1 MNLHS
6 TMYLLNPRHRHA
18 QAYKLRHLRS
28 TMYLLNQ
35 NLIILIIENI
45 RNLHSTMYLLNP
57 SILHNK
63 RAISKFTFHYVSIKS
78 IHFQRPPLFHRHLHS
93 TMYLLNRILLYI
105 SNLKWFRFTFHY
117 VSIKSPIL
125 SASFF
130 HSL

>member
-18 QAYKLRHLRS
+18 QAYKHRHLHS

-45 RNLHSTMYLLNP
+45 RNLHSTMYLLNL

-93 TMYLLNRILLYI
+93 TMYLLNPYRNKVFG
-105 SNLKWFRFTFHY
+105 SGKTPFTFHY
-117 VSIKSPIL
+117 VSIKSEQGNDKCYCKI
-125 SASFF
+125 
-130 HSL
+130 